1 MSKEEIVKLMC
12 DTVDEYNRQSAAHNN
27 YPIDQMEEFILAGR
41 EQMEHVNGIIYDVLK
56 HNGIIKEWN

>member
-12 DTVDEYNRQSAAHNN
+12 DTVDEYNRQSAVHNN
-27 YPIDQMEEFILAGR
+27 YPVDQMEEFILAGR

-56 HNGIIKEWN
+56 NSGIISEWN

>member
-12 DTVDEYNRQSAAHNN
+12 DTVDEYNRQSAVHNN
-27 YPIDQMEEFILAGR
+27 YPVDQMEEFILAGR

-56 HNGIIKEWN
+56 NSGIITEWN